1 MISLIKT
8 STGRKLTRHDQLTT
22 MLEILLKYREG
33 RECFDEEELMALRLW
48 ALSKCCYLARGEEL
62 TVYGRAREPGGADK
76 DRFVVRAGRS
86 ARDEVYVDDGEDVIK
101 GRAEEFL
108 SSFFGH

>member
-1 MISLIKT
+1 MISLLKT
-8 STGRKLTRHDQLTT
+8 STGRKITRHDQLTT
-22 MLEILLKYREG
+22 MLEVLLKYREG

-62 TVYGRAREPGGADK
+62 TLNGRSTELRGSGG
-76 DRFVVRAGRS
+76 FVVKAGRNEN
-86 ARDEVYVDDGEDVIK
+86 DEVYVDDGEDVIK